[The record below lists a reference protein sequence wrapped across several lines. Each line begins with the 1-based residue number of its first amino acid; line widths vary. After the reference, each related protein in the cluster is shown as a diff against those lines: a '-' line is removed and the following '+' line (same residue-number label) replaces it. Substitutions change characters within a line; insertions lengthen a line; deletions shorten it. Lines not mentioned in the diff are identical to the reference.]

1 MCSSTALQKFPL
13 TEQDS
18 RTKGNWER
26 DMAKGNGTGSVA
38 ELGILLLLFRVPF
51 GSRYPWQRVHC
62 SLAIQCAN
70 LILFT
75 LGSHVHIR
83 VHVPCPCPRPYPCP
97 RPLARAAGAG
107 LESVSAAAAP
117 FIWFCCSFWSRIVVP
132 LWLSRVLPP
141 PTPYPVPSSLSLSCH
156 PLLSLFTSLFSYAFF
171 CLAAASG
178 ASTQNTRTHTHT
190 FSFMLHSTKSCHSK
204 TENKRGGRGMQKG
217 RAGSC
222 KFVVNIK
229 IFHTF
234 MQIYF

>member
-1 MCSSTALQKFPL
+1 
-13 TEQDS
+13 
-18 RTKGNWER
+18 
-26 DMAKGNGTGSVA
+26 MAKGNGTGSVA
-38 ELGILLLLFRVPF
+38 EASFFSCFVFRLPF

-141 PTPYPVPSSLSLSCH
+141 PTPYPVR
-156 PLLSLFTSLFSYAFF
+156 LLFLFPAIPFFLFSLLVRSFALLLLQVAAHKT
-171 CLAAASG
+171 LAH
-178 ASTQNTRTHTHT
+178 TDTHT
-190 FSFMLHSTKSCHSK
+190 FSSMLHSTKSCHSK
-204 TENKRGGRGMQKG
+204 TENERGGRGMQKG